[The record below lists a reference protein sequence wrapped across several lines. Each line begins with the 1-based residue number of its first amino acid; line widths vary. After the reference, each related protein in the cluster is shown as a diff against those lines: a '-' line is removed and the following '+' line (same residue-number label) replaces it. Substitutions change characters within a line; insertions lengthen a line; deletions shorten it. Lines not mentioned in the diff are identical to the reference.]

1 MKISG
6 KLLKKIILE
15 EVKKVFEEE
24 ERSSRDVE
32 RVAQSVEKAT
42 GFESKIAA
50 INTQEEL
57 EELLQ
62 FVISKLDPKKINA
75 TRAKRAIKTIY
86 SKL

>member
-6 KLLKKIILE
+6 KELNKIIKEEITKVLE
-15 EVKKVFEEE
+15 KSK
-24 ERSSRDVE
+24 DAE

-42 GFESKIAA
+42 GFEARIAA

-62 FVISKLDPKKINA
+62 FVISKLDPSKIDA
-75 TRAKRAIKTIY
+75 TRLKRALKTMY
-86 SKL
+86 NKL

>member
-6 KLLKKIILE
+6 QLLKKIIKE
-15 EVKKVFEEE
+15 EVTKVLEKTK
-24 ERSSRDVE
+24 DAE

-62 FVISKLDPKKINA
+62 FVLSKLDPQKIDSN
-75 TRAKRAIKTIY
+75 RAKRALKTTF

>member
-6 KLLKKIILE
+6 QLLKKIIKE
-15 EVKKVFEEE
+15 EVIKVLEKTK
-24 ERSSRDVE
+24 DAE

-62 FVISKLDPKKINA
+62 FVLSKLDPQKIDSN
-75 TRAKRAIKTIY
+75 RAKRALKTTFN
-86 SKL
+86 KL

>member
-6 KLLKKIILE
+6 QLLKKIILE
-15 EVKKVFEEE
+15 EVTKVLEK
-24 ERSSRDVE
+24 SKDAE

-42 GFESKIAA
+42 GFESKIKS

-62 FVISKLDPKKINA
+62 FVMSKLDPQKISAN
-75 TRAKRAIKTIY
+75 RAKRALKTIFN
-86 SKL
+86 KL

>member
-6 KLLKKIILE
+6 KELNKIIKEEITKVLE
-15 EVKKVFEEE
+15 KSK
-24 ERSSRDVE
+24 DAE

-42 GFESKIAA
+42 GFEAKISA

-62 FVISKLDPKKINA
+62 FVMLVIL
-75 TRAKRAIKTIY
+75 
-86 SKL
+86 

>member
-6 KLLKKIILE
+6 QLLKKIIKE
-15 EVKKVFEEE
+15 EVTKILEK
-24 ERSSRDVE
+24 SKDAE

-42 GFESKIAA
+42 GFASKIAA

-62 FVISKLDPKKINA
+62 FVLSKLDPQKIDAN
-75 TRAKRAIKTIY
+75 RAKRALKTTF

>member
-6 KLLKKIILE
+6 QLLKKIILE
-15 EVKKVFEEE
+15 EVTKVLEK
-24 ERSSRDVE
+24 SKDAE

-42 GFESKIAA
+42 GFESKIKA

-62 FVISKLDPKKINA
+62 FVMSKLDPQKIDSA
-75 TRAKRAIKTIY
+75 RAKKALKTIFN
-86 SKL
+86 KL

>member
-6 KLLKKIILE
+6 KELNKIIKE
-15 EVKKVFEEE
+15 EVTKIIEK
-24 ERSSRDVE
+24 SKDAE

-42 GFESKIAA
+42 GFEARIAA

-62 FVISKLDPKKINA
+62 FVVSKLDPKKIDAN
-75 TRAKRAIKTIY
+75 RLKRALKVMY
-86 SKL
+86 NKV

>member
-6 KLLKKIILE
+6 KELNKIIKE
-15 EVKKVFEEE
+15 EVTKVLEK
-24 ERSSRDVE
+24 SKDAE
-32 RVAQSVEKAT
+32 RVAQAVSKAS
-42 GFESKIAA
+42 GFEAKVAA

-62 FVISKLDPKKINA
+62 FVMSKLDPQKINA
-75 TRAKRAIKTIY
+75 TRAKRALKNIF

>member
-6 KLLKKIILE
+6 QLLKKIILE
-15 EVKKVFEEE
+15 EVTKVLEK
-24 ERSSRDVE
+24 SKDAE

-42 GFESKIAA
+42 GFEARIRA

-62 FVISKLDPKKINA
+62 FVISKLDPQKIDA
-75 TRAKRAIKTIY
+75 TRTKRALRTVFT
-86 SKL
+86 KL

>member
-6 KLLKKIILE
+6 QLLKKIILE
-15 EVKKVFEEE
+15 EVTKVLEK
-24 ERSSRDVE
+24 SKDAE

-42 GFESKIAA
+42 GFESKIKA

-62 FVISKLDPKKINA
+62 FVMSKLDPQKIDS
-75 TRAKRAIKTIY
+75 TRAKRALKTIF

>member
-6 KLLKKIILE
+6 QLLEKIIRE
-15 EVKKVFEEE
+15 EVSKKLQE
-24 ERSSRDVE
+24 SKDAE

-42 GFESKIAA
+42 GFESKVKA

-62 FVISKLDPKKINA
+62 FVMSKLDPQKIDA
-75 TRAKRAIKTIY
+75 TRAKRALKVIHN
-86 SKL
+86 KL

>member
-6 KLLKKIILE
+6 KELNKIIKE
-15 EVKKVFEEE
+15 EVIKVLEK
-24 ERSSRDVE
+24 SKDAE

-42 GFESKIAA
+42 GFEAKIAA

-62 FVISKLDPKKINA
+62 FVISKLDPKKIDA
-75 TRAKRAIKTIY
+75 TRLKRALKAMY

>member
-6 KLLKKIILE
+6 QLLEKIIRE
-15 EVKKVFEEE
+15 EVSKKLQE
-24 ERSSRDVE
+24 SKDVE

-42 GFESKIAA
+42 GFESKIKA

-62 FVISKLDPKKINA
+62 FVMSKLDPQKIDA
-75 TRAKRAIKTIY
+75 TRAKRALKVIHN
-86 SKL
+86 KL

>member
-6 KLLKKIILE
+6 KELSKIIKE
-15 EVKKVFEEE
+15 EVTKVLE
-24 ERSSRDVE
+24 SKDAE
-32 RVAQSVEKAT
+32 RVAQAVSKSSE
-42 GFESKIAA
+42 FEARIAA

-62 FVISKLDPKKINA
+62 FVVSKLDPSKIDA
-75 TRAKRAIKTIY
+75 TRLKRALKAMH

>member
-6 KLLKKIILE
+6 KELNKIIKE
-15 EVKKVFEEE
+15 EVVKILEK
-24 ERSSRDVE
+24 SKDAE

-42 GFESKIAA
+42 GFEAKIAT

-62 FVISKLDPKKINA
+62 FVLSKLDPKKIDNN
-75 TRAKRAIKTIY
+75 RAKRALKIIY

>member
-6 KLLKKIILE
+6 KELNKIIKEEITKVLE
-15 EVKKVFEEE
+15 KSK
-24 ERSSRDVE
+24 DAE

-42 GFESKIAA
+42 GFEARIAA

-62 FVISKLDPKKINA
+62 FVISKLDPSKIDP
-75 TRAKRAIKTIY
+75 TRAKRALKVIHN
-86 SKL
+86 KL

>member
-6 KLLKKIILE
+6 QLLKKIILE
-15 EVKKVFEEE
+15 EVTKVLEK
-24 ERSSRDVE
+24 SKDAE

-42 GFESKIAA
+42 GFESKIKS

-62 FVISKLDPKKINA
+62 FVMSKLDPQKINA
-75 TRAKRAIKTIY
+75 NRAKRALKTIFN
-86 SKL
+86 KL